1 MCLHWNYIC
10 VADICHYSL
19 EFQPI
24 LTGKNQKRRSE
35 SKPHNHIRCQSAFVY
50 SRQTKSPSVK
60 VNTTKPKGKTPECQR
75 NVNLIKIWSSMSH
88 RHKTGAPVVR
98 FWSNRIERTVWYDVN
113 KSWSY
118 LDKMHNFEYMWYLL
132 F

>member
-1 MCLHWNYIC
+1 MKDRSKMSNNISLRRLSGKISVASAKKPYSLPHILRLFISDRPQRSIGICQIEGEKPIKMCLHWNYIC

-60 VNTTKPKGKTPECQR
+60 HNETLGKDP
-75 NVNLIKIWSSMSH
+75 
-88 RHKTGAPVVR
+88 
-98 FWSNRIERTVWYDVN
+98 
-113 KSWSY
+113 
-118 LDKMHNFEYMWYLL
+118 
-132 F
+132 